1 MIQVCFKLV
10 TEQKLNKNF
19 KFQGILEIKLS
30 KKMGKD
36 VYKFLPMTVNM
47 PMKPKA
53 ITMDPFERNQIYIG
67 TSQLMGMSFGEGVF
81 AKRAIPG
88 NVYHRDAA
96 GFSNWG
102 GLAVIWWA

>member
-1 MIQVCFKLV
+1 
-10 TEQKLNKNF
+10 
-19 KFQGILEIKLS
+19 
-30 KKMGKD
+30 MGKD

-53 ITMDPFERNQIYIG
+53 TTMDPFERNQIYIG

-88 NVYHRDAA
+88 NIPYQLEQVNFLNQSEF
-96 GFSNWG
+96 FS
-102 GLAVIWWA
+102 

>member
-1 MIQVCFKLV
+1 
-10 TEQKLNKNF
+10 
-19 KFQGILEIKLS
+19 
-30 KKMGKD
+30 MGKD

-47 PMKPKA
+47 PKKPIA

-88 NVYHRDAA
+88 NIYQLEQVNFLINQNVKCNKLQIIGRSYK
-96 GFSNWG
+96 
-102 GLAVIWWA
+102 I

>member
-1 MIQVCFKLV
+1 
-10 TEQKLNKNF
+10 
-19 KFQGILEIKLS
+19 
-30 KKMGKD
+30 MGKD

-53 ITMDPFERNQIYIG
+53 ISMDPLERNQIYIG

-88 NVYHRDAA
+88 NIYQLEQVN
-96 GFSNWG
+96 FFNQSECF
-102 GLAVIWWA
+102 